1 MRYYDYKEVS
11 IADLSIGD
19 TFDTY
24 IEGNTS
30 CMGPNYIVEK
40 IIDTEVICRCDRT
53 KELKSFS
60 KEKIKVK
67 VPMTIE
73 EIHKRDFVKAK
84 EIAQAFKHEMY
95 DAGDA
100 EHEMWNGWL
109 MGLSP
114 YELADN
120 IKEDDISIIGWFPL
134 NISKRYKGDRC
145 DIGVVAE
152 DNTSGSRF
160 WCHAVSD
167 WYSNWEERYPELYK

>member
-30 CMGPNYIVEK
+30 CMGPDYIVEK
-40 IIDTEVICRCDRT
+40 ITDTEVICRCDRT
-53 KELKSFS
+53 KELKNFS

-67 VPMTIE
+67 VPMTME

-167 WYSNWEERYPELYK
+167 WYSNWEKRYPELYE

>member
-1 MRYYDYKEVS
+1 MRYYDYKEIS

-24 IEGNTS
+24 IKGNTS
-30 CMGPNYIVEK
+30 RMGPDYTVEK
-40 IIDTEVICRCDRT
+40 ITDTEVICRNGWT
-53 KELKSFS
+53 KQLENFS

-67 VPMTIE
+67 IPMTIE
-73 EIHKRDFVKAK
+73 EIHKRDFAKAK

-120 IKEDDISIIGWFPL
+120 IKEDDISIMGWFPL
-134 NISKRYKGDRC
+134 NIPKRYKSDRC

-167 WYSNWEERYPELYK
+167 WYRDWEKDYPELYE